1 MSWATSHGRVKNLL
15 TSFGIHHKLESWDE
29 VSVRSYFGLQVC
41 NISWM
46 CFPGKN
52 KVFLVISD
60 IDRYLSPCTTQY
72 TAVTHPLN
80 PKLLQTKWYTRK
92 EPLLNHFVW
101 GHLAVLQDV
110 VSHSV
115 IEWFVG
121 FGSKK
126 FTRSWYWKSL
136 EHTMYHWGCVCILKW
151 STVFEKSPSAD
162 CVMDC
167 FL

>member
-1 MSWATSHGRVKNLL
+1 MTWNSHIGCGVPQKMSWATSHGRVKNLL

-80 PKLLQTKWYTRK
+80 PKLLQTKWYPRK

-110 VSHSV
+110 ARFFQGLKAHKIEYLWLSTSTHSTL
-115 IEWFVG
+115 INENMG
-121 FGSKK
+121 A
-126 FTRSWYWKSL
+126 
-136 EHTMYHWGCVCILKW
+136 M
-151 STVFEKSPSAD
+151 VFHGQK
-162 CVMDC
+162 C
-167 FL
+167 FSI